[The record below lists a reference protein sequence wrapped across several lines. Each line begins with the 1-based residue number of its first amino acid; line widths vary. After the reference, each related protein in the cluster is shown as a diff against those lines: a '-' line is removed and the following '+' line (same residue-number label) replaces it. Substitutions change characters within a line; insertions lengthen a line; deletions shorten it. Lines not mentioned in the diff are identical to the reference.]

1 MGGWGLQV
9 CGPLYA
15 KYGPGVEMLEKMDG
29 MFALVVRT
37 PPDSVQRPLR
47 SCCGVCLAAMRV
59 R

>member
-1 MGGWGLQV
+1 V